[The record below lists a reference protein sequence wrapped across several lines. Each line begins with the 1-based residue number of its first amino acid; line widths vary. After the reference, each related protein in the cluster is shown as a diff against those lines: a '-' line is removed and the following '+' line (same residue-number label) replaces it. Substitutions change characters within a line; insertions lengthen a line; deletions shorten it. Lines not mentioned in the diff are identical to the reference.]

1 MRSILLYFLAAG
13 IFIFPSSRVF
23 AGQAPDGAKVIYP
36 EVATRIQLSN
46 TDINRFVCSE
56 KIKDVIWSKEKGVV
70 VRYSGKDAYV
80 KFLIEIKPGGD
91 KKYITAPTE
100 IFIVCGDNTYN
111 IIADPKSD
119 YPAQTTYLSSGKQEQ
134 IKKNLTLYAGM
145 PYEEKILSILK
156 TVYTNNMP
164 DSYNVS
170 RVNKPLKLFRDINLT
185 LVKVVEVDGEGLRV
199 KEYSAALKTPK
210 NDKSTATTVASANDP
225 VILREKDFLLKQIVQ
240 NPAAIAIDKHNL
252 RAGDI
257 ARIFVVE
264 RTEDAG
270 NQ

>member
-1 MRSILLYFLAAG
+1 MRSLLYFLGACV
-13 IFIFPSSRVF
+13 ILLRSIPVF
-23 AGQAPDGAKVIYP
+23 AGQAPDGARVIYP

-46 TDINRFVCSE
+46 TDINRFVCPE

-80 KFLIEIKPGGD
+80 KFLIEIRSGGE

-111 IIADPKSD
+111 VIADPKSD
-119 YPAQTTYLSSGKQEQ
+119 YPAQTAYLSSGKQEQ

-156 TVYTNNMP
+156 TVYTNIIP

-170 RVNKPLKLFRDINLT
+170 RVNKPLLLFRDINLT

-199 KEYSAALKTPK
+199 KEYSAARKTPK
-210 NDKSTATTVASANDP
+210 NDKSTATTVASSDDS
-225 VILREKDFLLKQIVQ
+225 ITLREKDFLLKQIVQ

-252 RAGDI
+252 RTGDI
-257 ARIFVVE
+257 TRIFVIE

-270 NQ
+270 N

>member
-1 MRSILLYFLAAG
+1 MRSLVYFLAACV
-13 IFIFPSSRVF
+13 ILLPSIHVF
-23 AGQAPDGAKVIYP
+23 ANQAPDGARVIYP

-46 TDINRFVCSE
+46 TDINRFVCPE

-80 KFLIEIKPGGD
+80 KFLIEIKPGGE
-91 KKYITAPTE
+91 KKYITALTE
-100 IFIVCGDNTYN
+100 IFIVCGDSTYN
-111 IIADPKSD
+111 VIADPKSD

-134 IKKNLTLYAGM
+134 IKKNLTMYAGM

-164 DSYNVS
+164 ESYNVS

-185 LVKVVEVDGEGLRV
+185 LVKVVKVDGEGLRV

-210 NDKSTATTVASANDP
+210 IDKSTATTVASPDDA
-225 VILREKDFLLKQIVQ
+225 ITLREKDFLLKQIVQ

-252 RAGDI
+252 RIGDI
-257 ARIFVVE
+257 ARIFVIE

-270 NQ
+270 N